1 MNVEKILLIVIV
13 LLSVVSAF
21 VGIPYVGLVL
31 VLAGLAYGV
40 MAIEDDRKVYFLLV
54 AIVLASGAGA
64 LGSIP
69 AVGGYLTAI
78 LESLSTA
85 ASAGAI
91 GVICK
96 GIVDR
101 LT

>member
-1 MNVEKILLIVIV
+1 MNVGKILLIVIV

-31 VLAGLAYGV
+31 VLAGLASGIL
-40 MAIEDDRKVYFLLV
+40 AIEDDRKVYFLLV
-54 AIVLASGAGA
+54 ALVLASGAGA
-64 LGSIP
+64 LGAIP
-69 AVGGYLTAI
+69 AVGGYLTAM
-78 LESLSTA
+78 LTSLSTA

-91 GVICK
+91 GVIVK